1 MVAVPARHPLLSHK
15 QIPLEELLRY
25 PLVLCDAVACEG
37 HARQVER
44 VLRRVD
50 IEPLIAERV
59 TSSDLMMVLVSAGL
73 ALGLTGGAHITASR
87 EQGVVA
93 RPLTGGSP
101 MLTTYLLRPASEP
114 SEILTRFMERVH
126 SIKSPDAKSRR

>member
-1 MVAVPARHPLLSHK
+1 M
-15 QIPLEELLRY
+15 
-25 PLVLCDAVACEG
+25 LCDAVACEG

-93 RPLTGGSP
+93 RPLTGRSP

-114 SEILTRFMERVH
+114 SEMLTRFMERVH
-126 SIKSPDAKSRR
+126 SIKSPDAKGRR

>member
-1 MVAVPARHPLLSHK
+1 
-15 QIPLEELLRY
+15 
-25 PLVLCDAVACEG
+25 
-37 HARQVER
+37 
-44 VLRRVD
+44 
-50 IEPLIAERV
+50 
-59 TSSDLMMVLVSAGL
+59 SSDLMMVLVSAGL